1 MIEYVRQ
8 INGAAFQ
15 KAESLV
21 GCSLAEVL
29 QDSLGM
35 ASNPAAASTEP
46 MRASSLGYN
55 WIEAVTVVNALASDS
70 FVWCP

>member
-8 INGAAFQ
+8 INGAAYQ

-21 GCSLAEVL
+21 GCSLAEAL
-29 QDSLGM
+29 LDSAGV
-35 ASNPAAASTEP
+35 ASNPGAASTEP
-46 MRASSLGYN
+46 TRASSLGYN
-55 WIEAVTVVNALASDS
+55 WIEAATVVNALASDS